1 MTQEELLLALADAS
15 TKNDAGQTSEEIAA
29 SMGVSTKIALGYLKV
44 ANRAGKLTVG
54 ERRGYRTDRRPMIVP
69 VYWVSE

>member
-1 MTQEELLLALADAS
+1 MALANAS
-15 TKNDAGQTSEEIAA
+15 LKNDAGQTSEEIAA
-29 SMGVSTKIALGYLKV
+29 AMGVSKKIVLGYLKL
-44 ANRAGKLTVG
+44 ADKAGKLRVG